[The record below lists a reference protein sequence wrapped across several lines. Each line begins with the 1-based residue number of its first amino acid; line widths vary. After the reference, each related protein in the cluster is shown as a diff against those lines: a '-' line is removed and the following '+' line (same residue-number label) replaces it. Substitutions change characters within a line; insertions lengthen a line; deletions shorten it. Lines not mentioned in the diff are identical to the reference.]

1 MLDIGGDIGAMT
13 VLLDSSA
20 VGTELFLRAAAD
32 GRVVHTGVWS
42 RHIGGRD
49 VAAAVFCELEEGEY
63 SVLAPDGTDRR
74 IVEIVG
80 GRVTELD
87 LRSVGSIT
95 GRRHARRAEASRPRE
110 PGSS

>member
-13 VLLDSSA
+13 VLLDSWA
-20 VGTELFLRAAAD
+20 VGTELFLRAAVD

-42 RHIGGRD
+42 RRIGDREL
-49 VAAAVFCELEEGEY
+49 AAAVFCELEQGAY
-63 SVLAPDGTDRR
+63 AVLAPDGTDDR

-87 LRSVGSIT
+87 LRCP
-95 GRRHARRAEASRPRE
+95 PRK
-110 PGSS
+110 